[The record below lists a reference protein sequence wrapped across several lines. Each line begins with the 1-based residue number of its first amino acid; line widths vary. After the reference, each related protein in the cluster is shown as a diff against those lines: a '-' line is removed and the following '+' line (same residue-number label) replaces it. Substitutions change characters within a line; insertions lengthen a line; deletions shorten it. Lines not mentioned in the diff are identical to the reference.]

1 MILLEIKIGRRKRRP
16 DAREIGRAV
25 AILQEV
31 EAFQIHAD
39 RDGCLVHLVKAS
51 VGRRIAQPVIPK
63 RLLNDAGWVH
73 RHIEAPGARKAARM
87 LDEAGA

>member
-1 MILLEIKIGRRKRRP
+1 MILEIKIGRRKRRP
-16 DAREIGRAV
+16 DLRTIGHAV
-25 AILQEV
+25 ALLQIA

-51 VGRRIAQPVIPK
+51 VGRKVAQPSIPK
-63 RLLNDAGWVH
+63 RLMNDADWVH
-73 RHIEAPGARKAARM
+73 RHIEAPGARIGARM